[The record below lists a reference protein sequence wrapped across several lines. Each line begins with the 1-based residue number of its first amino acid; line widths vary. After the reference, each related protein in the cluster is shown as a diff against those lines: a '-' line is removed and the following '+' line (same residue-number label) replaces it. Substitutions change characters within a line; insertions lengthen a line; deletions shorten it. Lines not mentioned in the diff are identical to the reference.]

1 MQGSTDKNELEASPS
16 LIADLKSPVMIILY
30 RLIYSLLTHRDF
42 DSYSVNTLS
51 YPLSS
56 IVNYQE
62 HAQGQTWAP
71 SVILIL
77 LISENQNLSP
87 HTCALQG
94 RSSQLPPGWS
104 FCMSVDMVLWGL
116 YSSKEETVERM
127 SSWTVRPWPHY
138 SISRTLVAYCSA
150 VVSVR
155 QLQTDL
161 QIKQDSQIP
170 DSLQPASPPSR
181 VLRPLFTCKHQNRT
195 CSKWSDSTLLVLI
208 SSLMHSA

>member
-138 SISRTLVAYCSA
+138 SISRTLAAYCSA

-161 QIKQDSQIP
+161 QIKQDIAK
-170 DSLQPASPPSR
+170 SLTACNLPLHPAEYWG
-181 VLRPLFTCKHQNRT
+181 LYLHANTKTELAGN
-195 CSKWSDSTLLVLI
+195 
-208 SSLMHSA
+208 